1 MPDVPGSAHSYNS
14 KMNRNTKVLDF
25 INCGGQHW
33 TKSKTGADSV
43 AIPSEGVGKGYVGTA
58 SPSIITMP
66 FPLLAAHLASL
77 EGFWHYTINMGV
89 YVSVIQEQTMPDS
102 DANVEEFCY
111 SGSRAKSYKGETPL
125 HEAAALSQSIRVQE
139 LLSAGTDPNAQANNG
154 NTPLHLAAS
163 QGRAETVQ
171 TLLRYKADPN
181 ARANNNNTPL
191 HMAALHGSEET
202 VQTLLDAGSD
212 PNAKAHND
220 RTPLHLASS
229 QGHTETV
236 RALLK
241 AGSDPDDRDSSGNM
255 PMALASNKGH
265 WETRKVLE
273 TFQKTEDS
281 GTADYVIESAGRDVA
296 TSGTGMESRQAA
308 GTRAGHRLGLTRNI
322 PHHEKE
328 KHMPTLSIIGEP
340 GSGKSHFATLLYI
353 HMQTHPELNVYC
365 DFENVEWNTI
375 SNADRLVRGIP
386 LEPTPTDEM
395 INDVLR
401 VSWSETVKT
410 GRGPF
415 RGEKTSTK
423 EIKIP
428 IIDSAGE
435 LLQIAMGDIL
445 RTSGRISLRELE
457 ELIADR
463 NYNAELVNTLFN
475 EVFRADRFCFIVDAA
490 RGMNPRRGPSAQVK
504 HSAFLQNL
512 KNFREANKLPP
523 ILDSMLVFTKYDA
536 AKSKIEE
543 FLTRNGAANDG
554 TTVANYQAPQ
564 LMSQLTSLQG
574 GNGQDGRAVQVILSS
589 TEWEKPPMTEVEIQ
603 DKYGNRLS
611 EDEKMEH
618 REGLF
623 NIKLLGNGKPVP
635 IYNEEEYEKI
645 VNWLKAML

>member
-1 MPDVPGSAHSYNS
+1 
-14 KMNRNTKVLDF
+14 
-25 INCGGQHW
+25 
-33 TKSKTGADSV
+33 
-43 AIPSEGVGKGYVGTA
+43 
-58 SPSIITMP
+58 
-66 FPLLAAHLASL
+66 
-77 EGFWHYTINMGV
+77 
-89 YVSVIQEQTMPDS
+89 MPDS

-241 AGSDPDDRDSSGNM
+241 AGSDRDARDNSGNI
-255 PMALASNKGH
+255 PMVLASNKGH
-265 WETRKVLE
+265 WETRTVLE
-273 TFQKTEDS
+273 TFQSSRAFPRDKAVGDIIVVARGRQQDPKRQPEDVTKTEDS

-415 RGEKTSTK
+415 RGGKTSTK

-445 RTSGRISLRELE
+445 RTSGRISVRELE

-536 AKSKIEE
+536 ARSKIEE

-623 NIKLLGNGKPVP
+623 DIKLLGNGKPVP

>member
-1 MPDVPGSAHSYNS
+1 
-14 KMNRNTKVLDF
+14 
-25 INCGGQHW
+25 
-33 TKSKTGADSV
+33 
-43 AIPSEGVGKGYVGTA
+43 
-58 SPSIITMP
+58 
-66 FPLLAAHLASL
+66 
-77 EGFWHYTINMGV
+77 
-89 YVSVIQEQTMPDS
+89 MPDS

-125 HEAAALSQSIRVQE
+125 HEAAALNQSIRVQE

-241 AGSDPDDRDSSGNM
+241 AGSDRDARDNSGNI
-255 PMALASNKGH
+255 PMVLASNKGH
-265 WETRKVLE
+265 WETRTVLE
-273 TFQKTEDS
+273 TFQSSRAFPRDKAVGDIIVVARGRQQDPKRQPEDVTKTEDS

-445 RTSGRISLRELE
+445 RTSGRISVRELE

-523 ILDSMLVFTKYDA
+523 ILDSMLVFTKYDVA
-536 AKSKIEE
+536 RSKIEE

-623 NIKLLGNGKPVP
+623 DIKLLGNGKPVP

>member
-1 MPDVPGSAHSYNS
+1 
-14 KMNRNTKVLDF
+14 
-25 INCGGQHW
+25 
-33 TKSKTGADSV
+33 
-43 AIPSEGVGKGYVGTA
+43 
-58 SPSIITMP
+58 
-66 FPLLAAHLASL
+66 
-77 EGFWHYTINMGV
+77 
-89 YVSVIQEQTMPDS
+89 MPDS

-241 AGSDPDDRDSSGNM
+241 AGSDRDARDNSGNI
-255 PMALASNKGH
+255 PMVLASNKGH
-265 WETRKVLE
+265 WETRTVLE
-273 TFQKTEDS
+273 TFQSSRAFPRDKAVGDIIVVARGRQQDPKRQPEDVTKTEDS

-415 RGEKTSTK
+415 RGGKTSTK

-445 RTSGRISLRELE
+445 RTSGRISVRELE

-623 NIKLLGNGKPVP
+623 DIKLLGNGKPVP

>member
-1 MPDVPGSAHSYNS
+1 
-14 KMNRNTKVLDF
+14 
-25 INCGGQHW
+25 
-33 TKSKTGADSV
+33 
-43 AIPSEGVGKGYVGTA
+43 
-58 SPSIITMP
+58 
-66 FPLLAAHLASL
+66 
-77 EGFWHYTINMGV
+77 
-89 YVSVIQEQTMPDS
+89 MPDS

-241 AGSDPDDRDSSGNM
+241 AGSDRDARDNSGNI
-255 PMALASNKGH
+255 PMVLASNKGH
-265 WETRKVLE
+265 WETRTVLE
-273 TFQKTEDS
+273 MFQSSRAFPRDKAVGDIIVVARGRQQDPKRQPEDVTKTEDS

-415 RGEKTSTK
+415 RGGKTSTK

-445 RTSGRISLRELE
+445 RTSGRISVRELE

-536 AKSKIEE
+536 ARSKIEE

-589 TEWEKPPMTEVEIQ
+589 TEWEKPPITEVEIQ

-623 NIKLLGNGKPVP
+623 DIKLLGNGKPVP